1 MIGMNAQT
9 GRYIGGEDH
18 LRQSV
23 AVIFSTPMFSRVKR
37 RLFGCGLPDRIDAP
51 GNQAVLTQVYADI
64 ATALMRW
71 EPRLTVTRVAIDA
84 DAFTSGEFSDGA
96 VPIVIEGYTNLN
108 GMRAG
113 FRTTVGTGSEVAA

>member
-9 GRYIGGEDH
+9 GRYIGGTDH

-23 AVIFSTPMFSRVKR
+23 AVIFTTPLYSRIKR
-37 RLFGCGLPDRIDAP
+37 RLFGCGLPDRVDAP

-71 EPRLTVTRVAIDA
+71 EPRLTVTRVSIDA
-84 DAFTSGEFSDGA
+84 EAYTSGEFADGA
-96 VPIVIEGYTNLN
+96 VPIVIEGYENLR
-108 GMRAG
+108 GTRSA
-113 FRTTVGTGSEVAA
+113 FRTTVGVDGEVTA